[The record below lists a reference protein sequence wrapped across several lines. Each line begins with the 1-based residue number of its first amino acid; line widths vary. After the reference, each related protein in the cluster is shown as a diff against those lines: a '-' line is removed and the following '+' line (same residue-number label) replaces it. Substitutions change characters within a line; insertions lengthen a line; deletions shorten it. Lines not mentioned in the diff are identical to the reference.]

1 MCIFLYVVVH
11 VHTSHLGSIVT
22 VNSCLSLE
30 KHMASGSQHVAD
42 IDKMVFVKENWFQ
55 KKTLS
60 FKTKCIQQTD
70 SLFKRHM

>member
-1 MCIFLYVVVH
+1 
-11 VHTSHLGSIVT
+11 
-22 VNSCLSLE
+22 
-30 KHMASGSQHVAD
+30 MASGFQHVAD

-70 SLFKRHM
+70 SLFKDTCHSSYAAA